1 MKTNFSL
8 LFFIKKPKNYQS
20 GPAPIYTRIKLN
32 GLRSETST
40 GQYCDPKHW
49 NSSFG
54 RMQGKKDD
62 IKIKSL
68 NASLDEIQNKIH
80 SAFQFLEDNNQE
92 ITADNIRNQYIG
104 KPTSRPITLVEVFND
119 HNEKMRALI
128 GKEYTK
134 GTHLRYETSL
144 RHTLAFLKWKF
155 KIKDIELNRI
165 DHSFIMDYEFY
176 LRSVR
181 NCANNSAVKYIRNFG
196 KIIHICVANQ
206 WISHDPF
213 LAYKSKFKK
222 VERIFLTKEE
232 LQKMADKEFEFNRLA
247 HVRDVFLFCCFT
259 GLAYVDVK
267 QLRKK
272 DIVTG
277 IDGEK
282 WISIKRQKTNVP
294 SKIPIL
300 PMAIKLINKYQN
312 HPQCEANDAVLP
324 VLSNQKMNAY
334 LKEVTDL
341 CGVHK
346 NVTFHIA
353 RHTFATTV
361 TLLNG
366 VPIETVSK
374 MLGHTNIKT
383 TQHYAKILDIKVSAD
398 MKALKERIEMEY

>member
-1 MKTNFSL
+1 MKNNLSL
-8 LFFIKKPKNYQS
+8 LFFIKKPKNYKS
-20 GPAPIYTRIKLN
+20 GPASIYTRIKVN
-32 GLRSETST
+32 GQRSETST
-40 GQYCDPKHW
+40 GQACDPKHW

-54 RMQGKKDD
+54 RMNGKKDD
-62 IKIKSL
+62 SKVKAV
-68 NASLDEIQNKIH
+68 NNCLDEIQNKIH
-80 SAFQFLEDNNQE
+80 NAYQILQENNQE
-92 ITADNIRNQYIG
+92 ITAERIRNQYKG
-104 KPTSRPITLVEVFND
+104 NPDKPISLVEVFKD
-119 HNEKMRALI
+119 HNERMRLLI

-144 RHTLAFLKWKF
+144 RHTLEFLNWKF
-155 KIKDIELNRI
+155 KITDIELNRI
-165 DHSFIMDYEFY
+165 DHSFLTEYEFY

-196 KIIHICVANQ
+196 KVIRICLANQ
-206 WISHDPF
+206 WIKHDSF
-213 LAYKSKFKK
+213 LLYKSKFKK
-222 VERIFLTKEE
+222 IERTFLTKEE
-232 LQKMADKEFEFNRLA
+232 LQKIADRKFEFNRLA

-259 GLAYVDVK
+259 GLAYIDVK
-267 QLRKK
+267 HLRKR
-272 DIVTG
+272 DIINGV
-277 IDGEK
+277 DGEK

-300 PMAIKLINKYQN
+300 PMALRLISQYQD
-312 HPQCEANDAVLP
+312 HPSTEANSLVLP

-341 CGVHK
+341 CGIHK
-346 NVTFHIA
+346 NITFHIA

-383 TQHYAKILDIKVSAD
+383 TQHYAKILDVKVSED
-398 MKALKERIEMEY
+398 MKALKKRIEDEYQ

>member
-8 LFFIKKPKNYQS
+8 LFFVKKPKNYQS
-20 GPAPIYTRIKLN
+20 GPAPIYTRIKLK
-32 GLRSETST
+32 GKRSETST

-62 IKIKSL
+62 TKIKSL
-68 NASLDEIQNKIH
+68 NASLDEIQNKIY

-92 ITADNIRNQYIG
+92 ITAENIRNQYIG
-104 KPTSRPITLVEVFND
+104 KPTSRPITLVEVFNE
-119 HNEKMRALI
+119 HNEKMRVLI

-144 RHTLAFLKWKF
+144 RHTLSFLKWKF
-155 KIKDIELNRI
+155 KTKDIELNRI

-206 WISHDPF
+206 WINHDPF
-213 LAYKSKFKK
+213 LSYKSKFKK

-232 LQKMADKEFEFNRLA
+232 LQKLADKEFEFNRLA
-247 HVRDVFLFCCFT
+247 HVRDVFIFCCFT

-267 QLRKK
+267 QLRKQH
-272 DIVTG
+272 IVTG

-300 PMAIKLINKYQN
+300 PMAMKLLNKYEN
-312 HPQCEANDAVLP
+312 HPQCEENRAVLP

-398 MKALKERIEMEY
+398 MKTLKERIEMEY